1 MSNTVNEI
9 AHPGVIMQISGPMA
23 EVMILSKSA
32 CSSCQVKG
40 ACNMSEMEE
49 KRVFV
54 TLPPEHT
61 YKSGQQ
67 VNVVM
72 RQALG
77 NLAVFLGYILPFI
90 ILLITLISVIT
101 MGLGEGI
108 AGIFSLLILV
118 PYYFILHKSKEKL
131 SRKFSFQIAPI

>member
-54 TLPPEHT
+54 TLPSEHT
-61 YKSGQQ
+61 YKGGQQ

-72 RQALG
+72 TQSLG

-90 ILLITLISVIT
+90 ILLLTLISFIT
-101 MGLGEGI
+101 MGFGEGV
-108 AGIFSLLILV
+108 AGLFSLIILV
-118 PYYFILHKSKEKL
+118 PYYFVLYKSKEKL

>member
-1 MSNTVNEI
+1 
-9 AHPGVIMQISGPMA
+9 MQISGPIA

-40 ACNMSEMEE
+40 ACNMAEMEE
-49 KRVFV
+49 KRIFV
-54 TLPPEHT
+54 TLPPAHDF
-61 YKSGQQ
+61 KDGQQ

-90 ILLITLISVIT
+90 ILLVTLISFI
-101 MGLGEGI
+101 GLGFGEGI
-108 AGIFSLLILV
+108 AGLFSLVILV
-118 PYYFILHKSKEKL
+118 PYYFILYKYKEKL
-131 SRKFSFQIAPI
+131 SQKFSFQIAPI

>member
-9 AHPGVIMQISGPMA
+9 IHPGVIMLINGHIA

-49 KRVFV
+49 KKVFV
-54 TLPPEHT
+54 TLPPEHA

-72 RQALG
+72 TQSLG
-77 NLAVFLGYILPFI
+77 NFAVFLGYILPFI
-90 ILLITLISVIT
+90 ILLITLVSFIG
-101 MGLGEGI
+101 MGFGEGI
-108 AGIFSLLILV
+108 AGLFSLLILV

>member
-9 AHPGVIMQISGPMA
+9 AHPGVVMQISGPNA

-49 KRVFV
+49 KRIFV
-54 TLPPEHT
+54 RLPPEHS
-61 YKSGQQ
+61 YKTGQQ

-72 RQALG
+72 RQSLG

-90 ILLITLISVIT
+90 ILLTTLISFI
-101 MGLGEGI
+101 GLGFGEGF
-108 AGIFSLLILV
+108 AGLVSLAILV
-118 PYYFILHKSKEKL
+118 PYYFILYKSKERL
-131 SRKFSFQIAPI
+131 SKKFSFQIAPL

>member
-9 AHPGVIMQISGPMA
+9 AHPGVVMQISGPNA

-49 KRVFV
+49 KRIFV
-54 TLPPEHT
+54 TLPLEHSYET
-61 YKSGQQ
+61 GQQ

-72 RQALG
+72 RQSLG
-77 NLAVFLGYILPFI
+77 NLAVFFGVYLTIYHLVNHY
-90 ILLITLISVIT
+90 LIS
-101 MGLGEGI
+101 
-108 AGIFSLLILV
+108 F
-118 PYYFILHKSKEKL
+118 
-131 SRKFSFQIAPI
+131 